1 MAHSQSGC
9 PHPVWQP
16 TGKVWHFDQPLT
28 KAQAA
33 LQDKEIYEC
42 TSCGTSKALTLRKP
56 EWEVLTR

>member
-33 LQDKEIYEC
+33 LQDKEIFNC
-42 TSCGTSKALTLRKP
+42 SRCHTSRALNLREP
-56 EWEVLTR
+56 EWTVLSR